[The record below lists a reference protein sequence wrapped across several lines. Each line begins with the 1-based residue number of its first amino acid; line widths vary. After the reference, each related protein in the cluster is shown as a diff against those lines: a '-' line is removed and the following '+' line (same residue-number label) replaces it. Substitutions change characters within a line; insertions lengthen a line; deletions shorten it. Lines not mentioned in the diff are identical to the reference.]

1 MQIIKLSR
9 LSVSAVT
16 EEEWDV
22 VMELGGM
29 M

>member
-9 LSVSAVT
+9 LSVSAVSD
-16 EEEWDV
+16 EEWNV

-29 M
+29 V

>member
-16 EEEWDV
+16 AEEWDV

-29 M
+29 V